1 MSTSLVNKERFN
13 PSRLSNLAMWLDAQ
27 ETSTITVS
35 ATTGGVTSW
44 ADRSSN
50 GNTMVTSTF
59 SIPGCALWLD
69 AADPSTITGTTSV
82 TQWRDKSGTGNNM
95 SLTQAG
101 VSYGSNKVTF
111 ASGGIMTSALSTTIT
126 NGQSVVFI
134 VCESTF
140 VATDAISMIFA
151 CPDITPFNLG
161 DYSIRLGN
169 STTGLLSGDIGDIGF
184 NTAYY
189 INGNLGVR
197 SSGKITLPSG
207 GPNIIYGLFNRSG
220 TTKFTLSSLFG
231 TRYFIGNIQE
241 VIVFTS
247 AITASQRQ
255 QVERYLLDKWSIL
268 VPLSIPGCA
277 LWLDAADSSTITG
290 TTTSVSEWRD
300 KSGNGYNAVP
310 HLGTISQTTLNGLN
324 ALNFGTTGVMKANN
338 FLWQSSFTQFFVGYV
353 TGQQGIII
361 DTATSGG
368 AYGMYVYTGNAGV
381 LNVNNTTNT
390 APGILQVFDTV
401 AGAGNQIPPNN
412 TWFIFSIG
420 YGSTGT
426 APINYTLNGNVR
438 TTTVYSATPPYP
450 GGSVTHPPL
459 TLYINGTSSATL
471 APGGARIAEIIHF
484 NSVLTPSQRQR
495 VESYLS
501 QKWNIPLS
509 YSIPTSIP
517 GCVLWLDAADSS
529 TLTGTTTVSEWRD
542 KSGNGNTLSQTTSS
556 QQPTIVANVVG
567 ALPVVRFTGTST
579 SSTSLQRSTFTSLGT
594 QGITFIL
601 VERNMTDPGQA
612 GAAPFSFGDSSLAS
626 GIVFQNNGGLQP
638 FAGIAFNSSTPRIHI
653 YYRPN
658 TSGSGPA
665 TGYENGTSVV
675 VQLPDYTGTYSTTF
689 AVGIRLAAS
698 LPMSGDICEIIF
710 FNTVLTTSQRQQIEG
725 YLSQKWNI
733 PLSYYIPLPS
743 SVPVFS
749 LPIIK
754 SNTTTNQ
761 PSVFFPKGS
770 QMISTLTSRL
780 GAPTIPGCV
789 LWLDAADTSTITG
802 TTSVTAWRDKSGTG
816 NNMTITGGTVTYSAN
831 PPAVVFPNA
840 QVSCRSALST
850 NVITA
855 GSSSIFMVVQN
866 TAMSTN
872 NGINMAFTTVNIL
885 SGTAAVSLRFQEGIN
900 KLRVSANEDIGSSYF
915 VNGTL
920 GTPVSSLITVPT
932 GYNIIDTTFNVGGT
946 TQFALSIGDFVAT
959 VLVNRYFIGNI
970 QEVIVFTTAITTS
983 QRQQVEGYLATKW
996 GLRDKLDTTHPYSS
1010 VPYTGPFTLN
1020 PTTPVSKSFVAV
1032 YQCPTVASAMNIGIG
1047 SNTNSSAFGLCQSNS
1062 VLYSPYQYVVGDIS
1076 FGVPSYTGMNYTFA
1090 SFDVSTNSIT
1100 SVPGFNDLSTA
1111 AVAFQNKAVNTPFY
1125 IGSSTTLYTSSGF
1138 HLCEFIATSNALSST
1153 DRQSVEGYLASKW
1166 GLLDQLPFSH
1176 PYKSFQPSGDQWIPP
1191 TLPTTILGL
1200 VSWLDMTYPGQTT
1213 ANIADRVGGSFT
1225 VNVGTGNQFQL
1236 SNINNLP
1243 SLYFPGNS
1251 SNYLSKTSLPSTAEG
1266 SVLFVFN
1273 IADTR
1278 SDLPILTWRA
1288 STGTAPWGPLLTYTA
1303 GTTLKLQNNYAGATG
1318 GDTTPLTLAMTS
1330 GTNLVFFAWDYS
1342 NFYLSVNGGIP
1353 VIGSNAIPGSATTM
1367 YIGANTAT
1375 GITPI
1380 MNFGELV
1387 VYNQYFEK
1395 SERQLLEG
1403 YLAWKWALQG
1413 TLPVNHP
1420 FSKISPTGAT
1430 VLDTDALNTPAQ
1442 IASLTTWLD
1451 AADSDTILQS
1461 SGKVTTWYDKSATSD
1476 VFLGTT
1482 TTAPTYST
1490 TNGPYLPGVYFSG
1503 QNALRGTVSAAIASG
1518 VGTCF
1523 MLATISGSNAQAFT
1537 GDYVSSTTPAVGKS
1551 FGLMC
1556 VNKDVTCPLQS
1567 DARVNRNPLPG
1578 VLSTTTSILYSQ
1590 MNAAIT
1596 SKIGVG
1602 SYGFTTPTNVVS
1614 TVNGQ
1619 SVSWQPSVPSSSPWN
1634 LGYIG
1639 TNPALQDFYLHEFL
1653 CFSEYFTESQRFV
1666 VEGYLAWKWRIQS
1679 QLPVG
1684 HPYKNVR
1691 PVDAPFSPNLVAGMR
1706 WWVDGA
1712 DTTSMTFSSGS
1723 SITQWRDKSGNGYHA
1738 TGVNSPQ
1745 KLPSGGVSFNA
1756 ASSQYFSMDVPYPT
1770 TNTVFM
1776 VGSPVPSTTSAMYYM
1791 DTEVANRGTIYLGGQ
1806 GGSYLTY
1813 FMGANNPEFAVF
1825 KSDLPTTPF
1834 LVSSI
1839 KTVGVTNVGFY
1850 NGTQAF
1856 SMVDNTLIN
1865 ASVWKRLGGAITNQ
1879 AYLTA
1884 TIYEMIIFN
1893 TPLTGYQ
1900 RQQIEGYLAWKWGL
1914 QSSLPP
1920 THLFKNAI
1928 PTRSTNFMPTSLPGI
1943 ALWLDAAD
1951 ASTIVGTA
1959 PLVNEWKDKS
1969 GNGLNATKNTDVA
1982 PTYSSTGFNNGLPGV
1997 LFNSSTT
2004 RLHTPSIS
2012 PTPVLSSNGTD
2023 VTLFAVVNY
2032 VGGFNSLVVS
2042 LDTSPNSFTFFAPWT
2057 YIGGNTFA
2065 DLGNAR
2071 IGYDTPFYQA
2081 STPLIFSVTR
2091 SGANGSIFIN
2101 GNTHVS
2107 STTLAGTFGTT
2118 TDTLCIGGGA
2128 WSTAVF
2134 RSYMA
2139 EILIYNRALTTAE
2152 RQQVEGYLA
2161 WKWRLQNSL
2170 NTTHPYSKFAP

>member
-1 MSTSLVNKERFN
+1 
-13 PSRLSNLAMWLDAQ
+13 
-27 ETSTITVS
+27 
-35 ATTGGVTSW
+35 
-44 ADRSSN
+44 
-50 GNTMVTSTF
+50 MVTSTF

-69 AADPSTITGTTSV
+69 AADPSTIVGTTHVSE
-82 TQWRDKSGTGNNM
+82 WRDKSGNGRNATATG
-95 SLTQAG
+95 
-101 VSYGSNKVTF
+101 
-111 ASGGIMTSALSTTIT
+111 TTIT
-126 NGQSVVFI
+126 RSTLNGLTAINYSGSSYLTAPVTSGAADPFTIFAVFNATYPI
-134 VCESTF
+134 NGPVYTTSTTKDGNGFFFNLAAGSDANSYSDYLARGNTENSFITKNPSTF
-140 VATDAISMIFA
+140 RGNTTYIISIV
-151 CPDITPFNLG
+151 
-161 DYSIRLGN
+161 
-169 STTGLLSGDIGDIGF
+169 STSV
-184 NTAYY
+184 
-189 INGNLGVR
+189 NGGT
-197 SSGKITLPSG
+197 ITLFRDGTS
-207 GPNIIYGLFNRSG
+207 YMSG
-220 TTKFTLSSLFG
+220 TTGGNFTWTSFLIGKRNIPSVPYTDQFAGKFG
-231 TRYFIGNIQE
+231 EFIIFN
-241 VIVFTS
+241 S
-247 AITASQRQ
+247 ALATTQRQ

-277 LWLDAADSSTITG
+277 LWLDAADSTTITG

-361 DTATSGG
+361 DTQNSGG
-368 AYGMYVYTGNAGV
+368 TYGMYVYTGNGTLLNIVNSTLTAG
-381 LNVNNTTNT
+381 L
-390 APGILQVFDTV
+390 LQVNDSVNPNGTPV
-401 AGAGNQIPPNN
+401 PPTNQ
-412 TWFIFSIG
+412 WFIFSIG
-420 YGSTGT
+420 YGSAGT
-426 APINYTLNGNVR
+426 AAMNYTLNGTVR
-438 TTTVYSATPPYP
+438 STTVYPATPPFT
-450 GGSVTHPPL
+450 GGSVTHSPL
-459 TLYINGTSSATL
+459 TLYINGVVGGTL
-471 APGGARIAEIIHF
+471 APGGARIAEVIHF

-495 VESYLS
+495 VEIYLS

-579 SSTSLQRSTFTSLGT
+579 SSTSLRRSTFTSLGT

-612 GAAPFSFGDSSLAS
+612 GAAPFSFAQSGSPNG
-626 GIVFQNNGGLQP
+626 GIVYQNNGGLQP

-675 VQLPDYTGTYSTTF
+675 IEDTTTGTYSTTF
-689 AVGIRLAAS
+689 AVGLRLAAS

-710 FNTVLTTSQRQQIEG
+710 FNTALTTSQRQQIEG

-789 LWLDAADTSTITG
+789 LWLDAADASTITG
-802 TTSVTAWRDKSGTG
+802 TTSVTAWRDKSGSG

-920 GTPVSSLITVPT
+920 GIPGGAGLNLITVPD

-946 TQFALSIGDFVAT
+946 TQFALSVPIGNSLAA
-959 VLVNRYFIGNI
+959 RYFIGNI

-996 GLRDKLDTTHPYSS
+996 GLRANLDPTHPYSS

-1047 SNTNSSAFGLCQSNS
+1047 SNMDSSAFGLCQSNS

-1076 FGVPSYTGMNYTFA
+1076 FSVPSYTGMNYAFA
-1090 SFDVSTNSIT
+1090 SFNVSTNSIT
-1100 SVPGFNDLSTA
+1100 GVPGFNDLSTA

-1176 PYKSFQPSGDQWIPP
+1176 PYKNFQPSGDQWIPP

-1200 VSWLDMTYPGQTT
+1200 VSWLDITYPGQTT
-1213 ANIADRVGGSFT
+1213 ASIADRVGGSFT
-1225 VNVGTGNQFQL
+1225 VNVGSGNQFQL

-1251 SNYLSKTSLPSTAEG
+1251 SNYLSKPSLPSSAEG

-1273 IADTR
+1273 ISDTR
-1278 SDLPILTWRA
+1278 SDLPILTWGA

-1318 GDTTPLTLAMTS
+1318 SDTTPLTLAMTS

-1353 VIGSNAIPGSATTM
+1353 VIGSNAIPGSAERI
-1367 YIGANTAT
+1367 YIGGNVT
-1375 GITPI
+1375 GSVFPR

-1413 TLPVNHP
+1413 TLPPNHP

-1523 MLATISGSNAQAFT
+1523 MLATISGNGQVFT

-1596 SKIGVG
+1596 PKIGVG
-1602 SYGFTTPTNVVS
+1602 SYGFGTPTNVVS

-1679 QLPVG
+1679 QLPLG

-1691 PVDAPFSPNLVAGMR
+1691 PVDAPFSPNLVAGIAL
-1706 WWVDGA
+1706 WLDAA
-1712 DTTSMTFSSGS
+1712 DSSTITGTTSVTNVA
-1723 SITQWRDKSGNGYHA
+1723 DKSGSNVILSSA
-1738 TGVNSPQ
+1738 TGFSWPNNRFNGRYPSFYNPISTQGGTGANYTLGINS
-1745 KLPSGGVSFNA
+1745 SF
-1756 ASSQYFSMDVPYPT
+1756 SKPT
-1770 TNTVFM
+1770 PFTVFF
-1776 VGSPVPSTTSAMYYM
+1776 VGQYTSDVVPGYIMDSTSAGTGRPYTYQANISTPFGSLGTAKVLTSPSVVSMNWIAGTSTSQVYVNGELKYGGTLTAFTTS
-1791 DTEVANRGTIYLGGQ
+1791 GI
-1806 GGSYLTY
+1806 
-1813 FMGANNPEFAVF
+1813 
-1825 KSDLPTTPF
+1825 
-1834 LVSSI
+1834 
-1839 KTVGVTNVGFY
+1839 TVGNRYSLNESFPGHICEFIWF
-1850 NGTQAF
+1850 NGTL
-1856 SMVDNTLIN
+1856 S
-1865 ASVWKRLGGAITNQ
+1865 
-1879 AYLTA
+1879 
-1884 TIYEMIIFN
+1884 
-1893 TPLTGYQ
+1893 GYQ

-1914 QSSLPP
+1914 QSSLPS

-1928 PTRSTNFMPTSLPGI
+1928 PTRSTNFMPTSVPGI

-1959 PLVNEWKDKS
+1959 SLVNEWKDKS

-1997 LFNSSTT
+1997 LFNGSTT
-2004 RLHTPSIS
+2004 KLHTPSIS
-2012 PTPVLSSNGTD
+2012 PRPVLSSNGTD
-2023 VTLFAVVNY
+2023 TTIFAVMNW
-2032 VGGFNSLVVS
+2032 VGGVNANLLG
-2042 LDTSPNSFTFFAPWT
+2042 LDTTTNMFCLFLPWT
-2057 YIGGNTFA
+2057 RPTGGGRNMFV
-2065 DLGNAR
+2065 DLGN
-2071 IGYDTPFYQA
+2071 DTLGRFGQDNELYYTD
-2081 STPLIFSVTR
+2081 STPLIFSITR

-2101 GNTHVS
+2101 GNIHAS
-2107 STTLAGTFGTT
+2107 STTLGGTIGTT
-2118 TDTLCIGGGA
+2118 TQTLGIGCSVANGG
-2128 WSTAVF
+2128 VF
-2134 RSYMA
+2134 NSYIA

-2161 WKWRLQNSL
+2161 WKWRRQSTLG
-2170 NTTHPYSKFAP
+2170 TTHPYSKFGP

>member
-1 MSTSLVNKERFN
+1 M
-13 PSRLSNLAMWLDAQ
+13 
-27 ETSTITVS
+27 
-35 ATTGGVTSW
+35 
-44 ADRSSN
+44 
-50 GNTMVTSTF
+50 
-59 SIPGCALWLD
+59 
-69 AADPSTITGTTSV
+69 
-82 TQWRDKSGTGNNM
+82 
-95 SLTQAG
+95 
-101 VSYGSNKVTF
+101 
-111 ASGGIMTSALSTTIT
+111 
-126 NGQSVVFI
+126 GQS
-134 VCESTF
+134 
-140 VATDAISMIFA
+140 
-151 CPDITPFNLG
+151 
-161 DYSIRLGN
+161 
-169 STTGLLSGDIGDIGF
+169 
-184 NTAYY
+184 
-189 INGNLGVR
+189 
-197 SSGKITLPSG
+197 
-207 GPNIIYGLFNRSG
+207 
-220 TTKFTLSSLFG
+220 
-231 TRYFIGNIQE
+231 
-241 VIVFTS
+241 
-247 AITASQRQ
+247 
-255 QVERYLLDKWSIL
+255 
-268 VPLSIPGCA
+268 
-277 LWLDAADSSTITG
+277 
-290 TTTSVSEWRD
+290 
-300 KSGNGYNAVP
+300 
-310 HLGTISQTTLNGLN
+310 
-324 ALNFGTTGVMKANN
+324 
-338 FLWQSSFTQFFVGYV
+338 
-353 TGQQGIII
+353 
-361 DTATSGG
+361 
-368 AYGMYVYTGNAGV
+368 
-381 LNVNNTTNT
+381 
-390 APGILQVFDTV
+390 
-401 AGAGNQIPPNN
+401 
-412 TWFIFSIG
+412 
-420 YGSTGT
+420 
-426 APINYTLNGNVR
+426 
-438 TTTVYSATPPYP
+438 
-450 GGSVTHPPL
+450 
-459 TLYINGTSSATL
+459 
-471 APGGARIAEIIHF
+471 
-484 NSVLTPSQRQR
+484 
-495 VESYLS
+495 
-501 QKWNIPLS
+501 
-509 YSIPTSIP
+509 
-517 GCVLWLDAADSS
+517 
-529 TLTGTTTVSEWRD
+529 
-542 KSGNGNTLSQTTSS
+542 
-556 QQPTIVANVVG
+556 
-567 ALPVVRFTGTST
+567 
-579 SSTSLQRSTFTSLGT
+579 
-594 QGITFIL
+594 
-601 VERNMTDPGQA
+601 
-612 GAAPFSFGDSSLAS
+612 
-626 GIVFQNNGGLQP
+626 
-638 FAGIAFNSSTPRIHI
+638 
-653 YYRPN
+653 
-658 TSGSGPA
+658 
-665 TGYENGTSVV
+665 
-675 VQLPDYTGTYSTTF
+675 
-689 AVGIRLAAS
+689 
-698 LPMSGDICEIIF
+698 
-710 FNTVLTTSQRQQIEG
+710 
-725 YLSQKWNI
+725 
-733 PLSYYIPLPS
+733 
-743 SVPVFS
+743 
-749 LPIIK
+749 
-754 SNTTTNQ
+754 
-761 PSVFFPKGS
+761 
-770 QMISTLTSRL
+770 
-780 GAPTIPGCV
+780 
-789 LWLDAADTSTITG
+789 
-802 TTSVTAWRDKSGTG
+802 
-816 NNMTITGGTVTYSAN
+816 
-831 PPAVVFPNA
+831 
-840 QVSCRSALST
+840 
-850 NVITA
+850 
-855 GSSSIFMVVQN
+855 
-866 TAMSTN
+866 
-872 NGINMAFTTVNIL
+872 INMAFTTVNIL
-885 SGTAAVSLRFQEGIN
+885 SGTAAVSLRFQDGIN

-996 GLRDKLDTTHPYSS
+996 GLRANLDPTHPYSS

-1047 SNTNSSAFGLCQSNS
+1047 SNTNSSAFGLCQSNTL
-1062 VLYSPYQYVVGDIS
+1062 LYSPYQYVVGDIS

-1100 SVPGFNDLSTA
+1100 GVPGFNDLSTA

-1176 PYKSFQPSGDQWIPP
+1176 PYKNFQPSGDQWIPP

-1213 ANIADRVGGSFT
+1213 ASIADRVSGSFT

-1251 SNYLSKTSLPSTAEG
+1251 SNYLSKPSLPSTAEG

-1273 IADTR
+1273 ISDTR

-1318 GDTTPLTLAMTS
+1318 SDTTPLTLAMTS

-1367 YIGANTAT
+1367 YIGANTTT
-1375 GITPI
+1375 GTTPI

-1413 TLPVNHP
+1413 TLPPNHP

-1490 TNGPYLPGVYFSG
+1490 TNGPYLPGVYFLNT
-1503 QNALRGTVSAAIASG
+1503 NALRGTVSAAIASG

-1537 GDYVSSTTPAVGKS
+1537 GDYVSTTTPAVGKS
-1551 FGLMC
+1551 FGLVC
-1556 VNKDVTCPLQS
+1556 VDKNVTCPLQS

-1596 SKIGVG
+1596 PKIGVG
-1602 SYGFTTPTNVVS
+1602 SYAFGTPTNVVS
-1614 TVNGQ
+1614 TVNNQ
-1619 SVSWQPSVPSSSPWN
+1619 SVSWQPSVPSSCPWN

-1684 HPYKNVR
+1684 HPYKSVR

-1928 PTRSTNFMPTSLPGI
+1928 PTRSTNFTPTSVPGI

-1997 LFNSSTT
+1997 LFNGSTT

-2023 VTLFAVVNY
+2023 TTIFAVVNW
-2032 VGGFNSLVVS
+2032 VGGVNGIALG
-2042 LDTSPNSFTFFAPWT
+2042 LETT
-2057 YIGGNTFA
+2057 GNTFA
-2065 DLGNAR
+2065 FYVPWTYPSTVNGNIFADLGTNAR
-2071 IGYDTPFYQA
+2071 IGYDTVFAPA
-2081 STPLIFSVTR
+2081 SAPYVFSVTR
-2091 SGANGSIFIN
+2091 SGVNGSIYVN
-2101 GNTHVS
+2101 GNIHVS
-2107 STTLAGTFGTT
+2107 STTLPLAGTIGTT
-2118 TDTLCIGGGA
+2118 TQTLGIGGLA
-2128 WSTAVF
+2128 AATAVF
-2134 RSYMA
+2134 NSYIA

-2161 WKWRLQNSL
+2161 WKWRRQNTL
-2170 NTTHPYSKFAP
+2170 GTTHPYSKFAP

>member
-1 MSTSLVNKERFN
+1 
-13 PSRLSNLAMWLDAQ
+13 
-27 ETSTITVS
+27 
-35 ATTGGVTSW
+35 
-44 ADRSSN
+44 
-50 GNTMVTSTF
+50 MVTPTF
-59 SIPGCALWLD
+59 
-69 AADPSTITGTTSV
+69 
-82 TQWRDKSGTGNNM
+82 
-95 SLTQAG
+95 
-101 VSYGSNKVTF
+101 
-111 ASGGIMTSALSTTIT
+111 
-126 NGQSVVFI
+126 
-134 VCESTF
+134 
-140 VATDAISMIFA
+140 
-151 CPDITPFNLG
+151 
-161 DYSIRLGN
+161 
-169 STTGLLSGDIGDIGF
+169 
-184 NTAYY
+184 
-189 INGNLGVR
+189 
-197 SSGKITLPSG
+197 
-207 GPNIIYGLFNRSG
+207 
-220 TTKFTLSSLFG
+220 
-231 TRYFIGNIQE
+231 
-241 VIVFTS
+241 
-247 AITASQRQ
+247 
-255 QVERYLLDKWSIL
+255 
-268 VPLSIPGCA
+268 SIPGCA
-277 LWLDAADSSTITG
+277 LWLDAADSSTLTG
-290 TTTSVSEWRD
+290 TTTVSEWRD
-300 KSGNGYNAVP
+300 KSGNGN
-310 HLGTISQTTLNGLN
+310 HGTGRSGN
-324 ALNFGTTGVMKANN
+324 GTTVSTTGGPNYASSTNGITFDAN
-338 FLWQSSFTQFFVGYV
+338 QFF
-353 TGQQGIII
+353 I
-361 DTATSGG
+361 TSSLKINTQVHCLIAVHNPTITNGNS
-368 AYGMYVYTGNAGV
+368 TGNTRIFSFQNTGTLVVFPYMQGTTPRGYIGNATGAPAY
-381 LNVNNTTNT
+381 NNST
-390 APGILQVFDTV
+390 LVERSV
-401 AGAGNQIPPNN
+401 AGQKNLIIANIAPTSQ
-412 TWFIFSIG
+412 SI
-420 YGSTGT
+420 YK
-426 APINYTLNGNVR
+426 NGFLE
-438 TTTVYSATPPYP
+438 TS
-450 GGSVTHPPL
+450 
-459 TLYINGTSSATL
+459 GTSSI
-471 APGGARIAEIIHF
+471 GGA
-484 NSVLTPSQRQR
+484 STDVLTIGKQYRSSFNDCYEGYQGTIHELIIFNQTLTPPQLQMI
-495 VESYLS
+495 EGYLS

-509 YSIPTSIP
+509 YSVPSPVPVFSPFPLPIISTTTTNQPSVFFGKGSQMISTLTSRLGAPTIP
-517 GCVLWLDAADSS
+517 GCVLWLDAADAS
-529 TLTGTTTVSEWRD
+529 TITGTTTVSEWRD

-601 VERNMTDPGQA
+601 VERNMTDPGLA
-612 GAAPFSFGDSSLAS
+612 GAAPFSFGATGSPNS
-626 GIVFQNNGGLQP
+626 GIVYQNNGGLQP

-658 TSGSGPA
+658 TSGSGTA

-675 VQLPDYTGTYSTTF
+675 IVDTTTGTYSTTF
-689 AVGIRLAAS
+689 AVGLRLAGS

-710 FNTVLTTSQRQQIEG
+710 FNTALTTSQRQQI
-725 YLSQKWNI
+725 
-733 PLSYYIPLPS
+733 
-743 SVPVFS
+743 
-749 LPIIK
+749 
-754 SNTTTNQ
+754 
-761 PSVFFPKGS
+761 
-770 QMISTLTSRL
+770 
-780 GAPTIPGCV
+780 
-789 LWLDAADTSTITG
+789 
-802 TTSVTAWRDKSGTG
+802 
-816 NNMTITGGTVTYSAN
+816 
-831 PPAVVFPNA
+831 
-840 QVSCRSALST
+840 
-850 NVITA
+850 
-855 GSSSIFMVVQN
+855 
-866 TAMSTN
+866 
-872 NGINMAFTTVNIL
+872 
-885 SGTAAVSLRFQEGIN
+885 
-900 KLRVSANEDIGSSYF
+900 
-915 VNGTL
+915 
-920 GTPVSSLITVPT
+920 
-932 GYNIIDTTFNVGGT
+932 
-946 TQFALSIGDFVAT
+946 
-959 VLVNRYFIGNI
+959 
-970 QEVIVFTTAITTS
+970 
-983 QRQQVEGYLATKW
+983 EGYLATKW
-996 GLRDKLDTTHPYSS
+996 GLRDKLHTTHPYSS

-1047 SNTNSSAFGLCQSNS
+1047 SNMDSSAFGLCQSNTF
-1062 VLYSPYQYVVGDIS
+1062 LYSPYQYVVGDIS
-1076 FGVPSYTGMNYTFA
+1076 FNVPSYTGMNYTFA
-1090 SFDVSTNSIT
+1090 SFNASANSIT
-1100 SVPGFNDLSTA
+1100 GIPGFNDLSTA

-1176 PYKSFQPSGDQWIPP
+1176 PYKNFQPSGDQWIPP

-1213 ANIADRVGGSFT
+1213 ASIADRVGGSFT

-1251 SNYLSKTSLPSTAEG
+1251 SNYLSKPSLPSTSEG

-1318 GDTTPLTLAMTS
+1318 SDTTPLTLAMTS

-1353 VIGSNAIPGSATTM
+1353 VVGSNAIPGSATTM
-1367 YIGANTAT
+1367 YIGANTTT
-1375 GITPI
+1375 GSTPI

-1413 TLPVNHP
+1413 TLPPNHP

-1430 VLDTDALNTPAQ
+1430 VVDTDALNTPAQ

-1461 SGKVTTWYDKSATSD
+1461 SSKVTQWYDKSATSD
-1476 VFLGTT
+1476 IFLGTPAS
-1482 TTAPTYST
+1482 APTYSN

-1523 MLATISGSNAQAFT
+1523 MLATISGNNAQVFT
-1537 GDYVSSTTPAVGKS
+1537 GDYVTTTTPAVGKS

-1556 VNKDVTCPLQS
+1556 VDKNVTCPLQS

-1602 SYGFTTPTNVVS
+1602 SYGFGTPTNVVS

-1639 TNPALQDFYLHEFL
+1639 TNPALQNFYLHEFL

-1666 VEGYLAWKWRIQS
+1666 VEGYLAWKWRIQG

-1684 HPYKNVR
+1684 HPYKSVR

-1723 SITQWRDKSGNGYHA
+1723 NITQWRDKSGNGYHA

-1756 ASSQYFSMDVPYPT
+1756 ASSQTFSMDVPYSK
-1770 TNTVFM
+1770 TNTMFM
-1776 VGSPVPSTTSAMYYM
+1776 VASPVPSLTSSMYYM
-1791 DTEVANRGTIYLGGQ
+1791 DTQTGNSGNIYIGGFNN
-1806 GGSYLTY
+1806 SYLIHYNGLNEPGFAY
-1813 FMGANNPEFAVF
+1813 FTSGTAI
-1825 KSDLPTTPF
+1825 PTSPF
-1834 LVSSI
+1834 LVCSVKTTNVSS
-1839 KTVGVTNVGFY
+1839 VGFY

-1856 SMVDNTLIN
+1856 SIADNNLDS
-1865 ASVWKRLGGAITNQ
+1865 AGFWKRLGGALANVN
-1879 AYLTA
+1879 YLTA
-1884 TIYEMIIFN
+1884 NIYEMIIFN

-1928 PTRSTNFMPTSLPGI
+1928 PTRSTNFMPTSLAGI

-1959 PLVNEWKDKS
+1959 SLVNEWKDKS

-1997 LFNSSTT
+1997 LFNGSTT

-2023 VTLFAVVNY
+2023 TTIFAVVNW
-2032 VGGFNSLVVS
+2032 VGGVNAIALG
-2042 LDTSPNSFTFFAPWT
+2042 LDTT
-2057 YIGGNTFA
+2057 GNTFA
-2065 DLGNAR
+2065 FYVPWTYPSTVNGNIFADLGSGAR
-2071 IGYDTPFYQA
+2071 IGYDTVFAPA
-2081 STPLIFSVTR
+2081 SAPYVFSVTR
-2091 SGANGSIFIN
+2091 SGVNGSIYVN
-2101 GNTHVS
+2101 GYIHAS
-2107 STTLAGTFGTT
+2107 STTLAGTIGTT
-2118 TDTLCIGGGA
+2118 IQTLGIGG
-2128 WSTAVF
+2128 TATATVVF
-2134 RSYMA
+2134 NSYIA

-2152 RQQVEGYLA
+2152 RQKVEGYLA
-2161 WKWRLQNSL
+2161 WKWRRQNTL
-2170 NTTHPYSKFAP
+2170 DTTHPYSKFAP